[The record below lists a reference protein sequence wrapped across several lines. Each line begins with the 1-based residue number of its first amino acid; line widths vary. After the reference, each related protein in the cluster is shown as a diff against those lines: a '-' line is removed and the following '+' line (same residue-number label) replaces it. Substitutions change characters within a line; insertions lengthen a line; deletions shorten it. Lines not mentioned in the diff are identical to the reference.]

1 MSEIKKNS
9 VTGLYNLQIDDRVFE
24 SEEAEHFKID
34 VQEIENALIG
44 SLPVNVLI
52 ELTKEDQF
60 ITLNLKRIDRDL
72 VDVIILEV
80 GGWVLVEELSLYLY
94 YKLKEEI
101 IRSVDLNKNKIEFRD
116 IDSDGEFFE
125 YTIRFSA
132 TTVGEAIQ
140 RASEIN
146 NNMNDRMIQV
156 CKQGAKYM
164 RLVANGALQIDI
176 SNIIPGKD
184 KNSKV

>member
-94 YKLKEEI
+94 YRLK
-101 IRSVDLNKNKIEFRD
+101 
-116 IDSDGEFFE
+116 
-125 YTIRFSA
+125 
-132 TTVGEAIQ
+132 
-140 RASEIN
+140 
-146 NNMNDRMIQV
+146 
-156 CKQGAKYM
+156 
-164 RLVANGALQIDI
+164 
-176 SNIIPGKD
+176 
-184 KNSKV
+184 